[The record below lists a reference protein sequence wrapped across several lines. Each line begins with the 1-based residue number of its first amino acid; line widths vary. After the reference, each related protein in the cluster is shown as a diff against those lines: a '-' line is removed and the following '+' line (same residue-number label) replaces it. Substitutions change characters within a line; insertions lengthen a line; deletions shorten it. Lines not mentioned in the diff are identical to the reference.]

1 MHISQYRTKVIA
13 LILVCSLCTACSS
26 TSQPAPGPTPRAHSP
41 TAISKPT
48 PTASPTKIA
57 ITPQN
62 YTARVLLHGIGRP
75 DDLVFDQQGNL
86 LFSNPHNGTVSRL
99 NANGM
104 VTVLLRGL
112 SGPEGMVEL
121 QDGTLIIAE
130 QQTQRILALKPGTT
144 SLTVL
149 RTLPGIPSSAPCK
162 DGVDGIG
169 FDQVTNTLIIPDSPT
184 GEVYR
189 MSTDGKTFTL
199 LAKGIPRPVGASS
212 DAQGNIYIA
221 DECGGAVWR
230 ITPKGSTQRIG
241 GFGMPD
247 DVALDP
253 YGNLLV
259 IDLAPSIHALIRMN
273 LATGQRK
280 TLASN
285 GYIEPQG
292 LVIDERGHIFVSD
305 DYANIITEY
314 TPA

>member
-1 MHISQYRTKVIA
+1 MHISQYRTKVIV
-13 LILVCSLCTACSS
+13 LILVCLLGTACSS
-26 TSQPAPGPTPRAHSP
+26 TPQPAPGPTPRAHSP
-41 TAISKPT
+41 TAINKPT
-48 PTASPTKIA
+48 PTAAPTKTAIA
-57 ITPQN
+57 PQH
-62 YTARVLLHGIGRP
+62 YTARVLLQGIGRP
-75 DDLVFDQQGNL
+75 DDLVFDQQDSL
-86 LFSNPHNGTVSRL
+86 LFSDPHNGTVSRL
-99 NANGM
+99 NANGT
-104 VTVLLRGL
+104 VTVLLHGL

-121 QDGTLIIAE
+121 QDGTLIIAA

-149 RTLPGIPSSAPCK
+149 RTLPGLPSSAQCK

-169 FDQVTNTLIIPDSPT
+169 FDQATNTLIIPDSPT

-189 MSTDGKTFTL
+189 MSTDGKTLTL
-199 LAKGIPRPVGASS
+199 LAKGILRPVGATS

-230 ITPKGSTQRIG
+230 ITPKGGTQRIG

-253 YGNLLV
+253 YGNLLI

-292 LVIDERGHIFVSD
+292 LAIDAHGDIFVSD
-305 DYANIITEY
+305 DYADILTEY

>member
-1 MHISQYRTKVIA
+1 MHTFQHRTRAIVVIF
-13 LILVCSLCTACSS
+13 VCLLYASCSS
-26 TSQPAPGPTPRAHSP
+26 TSPPAAGPTPPAHST
-41 TAISKPT
+41 TAIGKPV
-48 PTASPTKIA
+48 PTVQPTKAAIA
-57 ITPQN
+57 PTN
-62 YTARVLLHGIGRP
+62 YTAHVLLRGRARP
-75 DDLVFDQQGNL
+75 DDLVFDRQGNL
-86 LFSNPHNGTVSRL
+86 LFSDPHNGTISRL
-99 NANGM
+99 NANGTI
-104 VTVLLRGL
+104 TVLLRSLGA
-112 SGPEGMVEL
+112 PEGMVEL

-130 QQTQRILALKPGTT
+130 QQTQRILALKPGTN

-149 RTLPGIPSSAPCK
+149 RTLPGTPSNAPCK

-169 FDQVTNTLIIPDSPT
+169 FDHVTNTLIIPDSPT
-184 GEVYR
+184 GAVYR

-199 LAKGIPRPVGASS
+199 LAKGIPRPVGAAT

-230 ITPKGSTQRIG
+230 ITPKGATQRIG

-247 DVALDP
+247 DVALDT
-253 YGNLLV
+253 YGNLLI
-259 IDLAPSIHALIRMN
+259 IDLAPAIHALIRLN

-280 TLASN
+280 TLASK

-292 LVIDERGHIFVSD
+292 LVIDTQGDIFVSD

>member
-1 MHISQYRTKVIA
+1 MHISQYHTKTIV
-13 LILVCSLCTACSS
+13 LILTCLLCTACSS
-26 TSQPAPGPTPRAHSP
+26 TSLPAPSPTPRAHSP
-41 TAISKPT
+41 TAISKPS
-48 PTASPTKIA
+48 PTAPPTKTAIA
-57 ITPQN
+57 PQH
-62 YTARVLLHGIGRP
+62 YTAHVLLQGIGRP

-86 LFSNPHNGTVSRL
+86 LFSDPHNGTVSRL
-99 NANGM
+99 NANGT
-104 VTVLLRGL
+104 VTVLLHGL
-112 SGPEGMVEL
+112 NGPEGMVEL
-121 QDGTLIIAE
+121 QNGTLIIAE

-149 RTLPGIPSSAPCK
+149 RTLPGIPSGAQCK

-189 MSTDGKTFTL
+189 MSTDGKTLTL
-199 LAKGIPRPVGASS
+199 LAKGISRPVGAAS
-212 DAQGNIYIA
+212 DAQGNTYIA
-221 DECGGAVWR
+221 DECGGAIWR

-241 GFGMPD
+241 DFGMPD

-292 LVIDERGHIFVSD
+292 LVIDAHGDLFVSD
-305 DYANIITEY
+305 DYANLIMEY